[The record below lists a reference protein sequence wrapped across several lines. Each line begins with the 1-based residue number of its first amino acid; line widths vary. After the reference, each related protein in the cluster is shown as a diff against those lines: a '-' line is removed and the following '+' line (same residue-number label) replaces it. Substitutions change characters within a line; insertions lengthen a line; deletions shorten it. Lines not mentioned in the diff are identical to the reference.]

1 MISSK
6 GNLLSGAARA
16 SAAPRRVT
24 LDPLSFQVVRGFVAL
39 EYRDT
44 ALLTDPKIRF
54 NPGLSS
60 RSFPKSSLD
69 RGMPAGRNHH

>member
-1 MISSK
+1 M
-6 GNLLSGAARA
+6 SGAARA

-44 ALLTDPKIRF
+44 ALLTDPKD
-54 NPGLSS
+54 PV
-60 RSFPKSSLD
+60 
-69 RGMPAGRNHH
+69 